1 MGAIVLGNGS
11 NDVLELV
18 ALAFLGPGRAAV
30 FSQHCFA
37 VYPLATQAR
46 GARSIVVPAKNFGH
60 DLEAMAKAIDDETYV
75 VWIANP
81 NNPTGTFARHEE
93 IEAFLK
99 RVPERV
105 LVVLDEAYN
114 EYLPA
119 ELRGDSVKLLK
130 RHPNLVVTRTFS
142 KAYGLAGL
150 RVGYALAHPSV
161 ADVMNRV
168 RQPFNVNSIALAAA
182 RAALDDMEFVARSY
196 AENLQGLKHIEE
208 GSRALGL
215 DYIPSHGNFITVRVG
230 KAPEI
235 YKRLLRRGV
244 IVRPVGGGYGL
255 PEHLRVTI
263 GTAEENERFLSAL
276 AASLGRNEA
285 RRHRRRTDRRF
296 IRPRAEAGEDS
307 LDRWSASGRN
317 AANLKLALERGII
330 DAIAPDPAAA
340 ARDADLV
347 LVATP
352 VAQFPAVFAS
362 LAESKAL
369 ITDGGSTKRDVIA
382 AARKALGKRIRA
394 LRARAPDRRRREKR
408 RRRCQGRAVPGP
420 RAWC

>member
-1 MGAIVLGNGS
+1 MNMDLCELSPSYVRSIAPYQPGKPISELARELGLDERTIVKLASNENPRGIGPRTRAAIEAALGDIARYPDGNGFELKQALAKRYHVDMGSVVLGNGS

-46 GARSIVVPAKNFGH
+46 GARSIVAPAKSYGH
-60 DLEAMAKAIDDETYV
+60 DLEAMARAIDDETYV
-75 VWIANP
+75 AWLANP
-81 NNPTGTFARHEE
+81 NNPTGTFVRHEE

-119 ELRGDSVKLLK
+119 ELRGDTVRLIK
-130 RHPNLVVTRTFS
+130 RHPNLVITRTFS

-182 RAALDDMEFVARSY
+182 TAALDDMEFVARSY
-196 AENLQGLKHIEE
+196 AENLQGMRQLED
-208 GSRALGL
+208 GAGTLGL
-215 DYIPSHGNFITVRVG
+215 EYIPSYGNFITIRVG
-230 KAPEI
+230 EAPEV
-235 YKRLLRRGV
+235 YKKLLKRGV

-263 GTAEENERFLSAL
+263 GTAEENERFLNAL
-276 AASLGRNEA
+276 AASLKE
-285 RRHRRRTDRRF
+285 
-296 IRPRAEAGEDS
+296 
-307 LDRWSASGRN
+307 
-317 AANLKLALERGII
+317 
-330 DAIAPDPAAA
+330 
-340 ARDADLV
+340 
-347 LVATP
+347 
-352 VAQFPAVFAS
+352 
-362 LAESKAL
+362 
-369 ITDGGSTKRDVIA
+369 
-382 AARKALGKRIRA
+382 
-394 LRARAPDRRRREKR
+394 
-408 RRRCQGRAVPGP
+408 
-420 RAWC
+420 